1 MKPRTFLWLLGVAAL
16 ATLVWFLS
24 VWRTQPPEVQF
35 ARVLRETITSSVPT
49 NGKVEPIESA
59 VARAARSGPVERIL
73 TDRGR
78 HVEAEAPLVEI
89 DATDAHAEWAAAEAR
104 ISQARA
110 DLDLIGRGGR
120 ASDLADI
127 DGSIS
132 SAKLEL
138 QKAQAEYDAQVR
150 LERAKAATPFDVTT
164 AKDRVEKVQVQIR
177 SLEQRRAALV
187 TPASDKAAVEARM
200 REAQAAAQL
209 AEAKMRLSVVRAPID
224 GVVYQFDLKRGA
236 YLNAGDPVA
245 SIGRLERVRVKV
257 YVDEPDLGRVAH
269 GMPVVITW
277 DALPGRQW
285 KGEVDH
291 TPSAVVQLGTRQ
303 VGEVVCVIQNPGND
317 LLPDANVFAE
327 IRSQSIEGALTIPKE
342 AVRRE
347 LGQAGVFTLAGNKLL
362 WKKVTLGIG
371 NTTRAQVEGLS
382 EGDAVALPFDKP
394 LKSGMLV
401 TAVIP

>member
-1 MKPRTFLWLLGVAAL
+1 VKPRTFLWLLGAIAVASL
-16 ATLVWFLS
+16 AWFLS
-24 VWRTQPPEVQF
+24 ALRNQPPEVRF
-35 ARVLRETITSSVPT
+35 AKVVRETIVSSVPT

-78 HVEAEAPLVEI
+78 HVAAEAPLVEI
-89 DATDAHAEWAAAEAR
+89 DATDAHAEWASAEAR

-110 DLDLIGRGGR
+110 DLELIGRGGR

-127 DGSIS
+127 DGSIA

-138 QKAQAEYDAQVR
+138 QKAQTEYDAQVR
-150 LERAKAATPFDVTT
+150 LEAAKAATRFDVST
-164 AKDRVEKVQVQIR
+164 AKDRVDKVQVQIR

-187 TPASDKAAVEARM
+187 TPASDRAAVEARM

-209 AEAKMRLSVVRAPID
+209 AETRMRLSVVRAPID

-257 YVDEPDLGRVAH
+257 YVDEPDLGRVAR

-285 KGEVDH
+285 NGEVDH
-291 TPSAVVQLGTRQ
+291 TPTEIVALGTRQ
-303 VGEVVCVIQNPGND
+303 VGEVVCVIENPGDD
-317 LLPDANVFAE
+317 LLPGTNVFAE

-347 LGQAGVFTLAGNKLL
+347 LGQAGVFTLDGNKLV
-362 WKKVTLGIG
+362 WKKVNLGIG
-371 NTTRAQVEGLS
+371 NTTRAQVEGLK
-382 EGDAVALPFDKP
+382 EGDPVALPFDKP
-394 LKSGMLV
+394 LKTGMQV